1 MTLHSTRLRLQTAA
15 ARRQPRGNVRI
26 NYRERPEKNSLRT
39 LFFLS
44 ITSEADDEERLIVV
58 ELVKLQMTAPGPD

>member
-1 MTLHSTRLRLQTAA
+1 M
-15 ARRQPRGNVRI
+15 RI

-58 ELVKLQMTAPGPD
+58 ELVKLQMTDTTDITG